1 MNRRHFCA
9 TSIAGSLISTIRA
22 SAKDQKKPRILL
34 RSSWQTINIGD
45 IAHSPGLLAIL
56 EKHLPDAEVT
66 LWASYVDRGVKEML
80 LRRFPGL
87 KITTAGG
94 NRKTWNRIGEIH
106 ELFKEIDFF
115 LHGSGPWLVSPRSV
129 EEWIKQTG
137 KPFGVYG
144 ISLPEERAD
153 ERIVSLLSQ
162 SQFTFFRDSMSL
174 EVARSKG
181 VNCPVMEF
189 GPDGAFGFDILN
201 EKKAN
206 QFLKDNQLENK
217 KISLYDSEV
226 P

>member
-9 TSIAGSLISTIRA
+9 TSIAGSLISAIRT

-56 EKHLPDAEVT
+56 EKYLPEAEVT

-144 ISLPEERAD
+144 ISFPTERAD
-153 ERIVSLLSQ
+153 ERIVSLLS
-162 SQFTFFRDSMSL
+162 
-174 EVARSKG
+174 
-181 VNCPVMEF
+181 
-189 GPDGAFGFDILN
+189 
-201 EKKAN
+201 
-206 QFLKDNQLENK
+206 
-217 KISLYDSEV
+217 
-226 P
+226 

>member
-56 EKHLPDAEVT
+56 EKYLPEAEVT

-106 ELFKEIDFF
+106 ELFKEIDF
-115 LHGSGPWLVSPRSV
+115 
-129 EEWIKQTG
+129 
-137 KPFGVYG
+137 
-144 ISLPEERAD
+144 
-153 ERIVSLLSQ
+153 
-162 SQFTFFRDSMSL
+162 
-174 EVARSKG
+174 
-181 VNCPVMEF
+181 
-189 GPDGAFGFDILN
+189 
-201 EKKAN
+201 
-206 QFLKDNQLENK
+206 
-217 KISLYDSEV
+217 
-226 P
+226 